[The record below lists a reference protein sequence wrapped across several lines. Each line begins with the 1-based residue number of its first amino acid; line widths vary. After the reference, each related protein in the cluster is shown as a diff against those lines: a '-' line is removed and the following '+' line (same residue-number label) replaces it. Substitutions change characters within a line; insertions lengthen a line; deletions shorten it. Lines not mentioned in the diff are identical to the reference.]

1 MEGPIGLISRKLR
14 SEDSPATR
22 SATLLGELIQID
34 GCEQVARW
42 RWQLFNK
49 RDVVVCE
56 LVATILF
63 QALDTASRNA

>member
-1 MEGPIGLISRKLR
+1 MSIARPVTGLWGLGFTSHALG
-14 SEDSPATR
+14 DPAW
-22 SATLLGELIQID
+22 GELIQID

-56 LVATILF
+56 LVATSLF